1 MCGNKTKKKI
11 LFVHQVGLRGGSGIM
26 LNNILCSLDK
36 SEFDLIVICPD
47 GDYISEF
54 KKSGARVV
62 VSERPIYQFSHYT
75 GYHTSIFHPAFIG
88 SAWGMWKDA
97 KYWTEYIKS
106 MDVDLVWLN
115 ALTLAPMVF
124 SVNKAG
130 VKVACMVQETAVK
143 GWTGLRTK
151 WLYSILSQRM
161 DGVVFISQFDRE
173 RARCSSK
180 FIEVIPNWVDLE
192 EYDPS
197 IDSSSARE
205 LLGIPQDARVIL
217 MMGGVAKIKGTLE
230 LISAVSR
237 LKMRSKVILLVAGY
251 TSAPSE
257 TNKKWYQ
264 RLKQRILGLFAKNYI
279 EKVFSEIDR
288 LGVKDTVRFIGMR
301 DDVAQIYAASDIL
314 VFPAT
319 KPHQARPVLEAGAM
333 KKPVVVPNFS
343 SLAEFIR
350 HDYNGLVYEAKSVQA
365 LADALDEL
373 LFDPDKATRLGI
385 NNFAQTCEIHNKVV
399 NEKKVVD
406 FLNKILQD

>member
-1 MCGNKTKKKI
+1 MCGNKTKMKI
-11 LFVHQVGLRGGSGIM
+11 LFVHQVGLRGGAGIM
-26 LNNILCSLDK
+26 LNNILCALDK
-36 SEFDLIVICPD
+36 SEFDPIVICPD

-205 LLGIPQDARVIL
+205 LLGIPQDVRVIL

-257 TNKKWYQ
+257 TKKKWYQ
-264 RLKQRILGLFAKNYI
+264 RLKQRILSLFAKSYL

-333 KKPVVVPNFS
+333 KKPVVVPYFS

-406 FLNKILQD
+406 FLSKILKD